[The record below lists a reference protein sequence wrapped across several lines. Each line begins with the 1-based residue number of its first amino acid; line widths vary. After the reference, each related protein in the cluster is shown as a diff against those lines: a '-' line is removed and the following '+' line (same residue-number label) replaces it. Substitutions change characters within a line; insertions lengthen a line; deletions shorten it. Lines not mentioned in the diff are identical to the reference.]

1 MKEIYDWVTFNRSLG
16 NPVTTWVIGFQ
27 MLKKEPSY
35 INIKPKSL
43 LMSVYRFMEKN
54 NLSLRTASHVG
65 QELPNDTI
73 DRINIFLKSVINKR
87 KLYDID
93 SNHIMNLDET
103 ALQISIPSTKT
114 IFKVGAKTIYIRKQ
128 NQEKLRF
135 SLIISFFSNN

>member
-1 MKEIYDWVTFNRSLG
+1 
-16 NPVTTWVIGFQ
+16 
-27 MLKKEPSY
+27 
-35 INIKPKSL
+35 
-43 LMSVYRFMEKN
+43 MEKN